1 MNGRNIWMNGRNN
14 FLIRRKNL
22 EEIVVKGMKE
32 GEVGVI

>member
-1 MNGRNIWMNGRNN
+1 MNGRKIWMNGRNN

-22 EEIVVKGMKE
+22 EGIVVKGMEE